1 MKSGLE
7 GRNKDEP
14 LPDAIDLLAVSMK
27 SGLEGRN
34 KSGQLGGNFS
44 ALMSQ

>member
-7 GRNKDEP
+7 GRNNP
-14 LPDAIDLLAVSMK
+14 RASMQYRACHSVSMK

-34 KSGQLGGNFS
+34 KSMYFHTNRED
-44 ALMSQ
+44 M